1 MPATHFP
8 FDPPCNP
15 TAGCGKIG
23 RVGTTERTRV
33 AVYERSIRASV
44 ARIWEN
50 VLDWE
55 HLPWLHRTSFSD
67 VRMLDASRAGWR
79 AWVASRSRGASGS
92 LGDVRLHPPP
102 LRYLTRTLDGEAA
115 GTEIWT
121 HLEPETERA
130 TRIRV
135 EFDAPGIAP
144 ELAAKVGDA
153 YLRLYSRLWDEDEAM
168 MMRRQAIL
176 DERGGRLPLE
186 PRGGAGVPLGSLAE
200 LRNRLPLL
208 VRVAGCELRLIELDG
223 EIRAHPT
230 VCPHRGGSLGEATI
244 DDGCLTCPWH
254 GYRYD
259 LRSGRCVNGHRFRL
273 GPLPQVRF
281 DPASGDAALYW

>member
-1 MPATHFP
+1 LQL
-8 FDPPCNP
+8 DRPCR
-15 TAGCGKIG
+15 KIG
-23 RVGTTERTRV
+23 RVGTTALTRV

-55 HLPWLHRTSFSD
+55 HLPWLHRTSFAD
-67 VRMLDASRAGWR
+67 VRRLDASRAGWR
-79 AWVASRSRGASGS
+79 AWVTTRSRRPGES
-92 LGDVRLHPPP
+92 LVDVRLERAA
-102 LRYLTRTLDGEAA
+102 LRYVARTLEGEAA
-115 GTEIWT
+115 GTVIRT
-121 HLEPETERA
+121 HLEPEAGRS

-135 EFDAPGIAP
+135 EFDVPGIVP
-144 ELAAKVGDA
+144 EVVAKVGAA

-176 DERGGRLPLE
+176 DEGGGRLSSP
-186 PRGGAGVPLGSLAE
+186 PREGAGVPLGTLGE
-200 LRNRLPLL
+200 LREKLPLL
-208 VRVAGCELRLIELDG
+208 VRVAGRELRLFELDG

-230 VCPHRGGSLGEATI
+230 LCPHRGGPLGDVAI

-259 LRSGRCVNGHRFRL
+259 LRSGRCLNDGRYPL
-273 GPLPQVRF
+273 GPCPRVRI
-281 DPASGDAALYW
+281 DPASGDATLCW